1 MEWLGW
7 AAMSLVVVLP
17 LLVAAVLG
25 WVGVRRRA
33 GTLAW
38 IGAVAGTVGTLAF
51 GVLPAFGWL

>member
-1 MEWLGW
+1 
-7 AAMSLVVVLP
+7 MSLVVVLP

-25 WVGVRRRA
+25 WVGVRRCA

-38 IGAVAGTVGTLAF
+38 IGAVAGTVGTLVF